1 MNDLTWKIAGEAGY
15 GIMVSG
21 LIFAKS
27 FSRSGYHVFDTNEY
41 PSLIRGGHNTYTV
54 RISAE
59 EIFSHGKGVDIL
71 IALNK
76 DAVDLHEKEMNENGM
91 IIYDSEETAVDKK
104 NIRKDISLLPV
115 PLLKLAKGS
124 GGEKIMINTVA
135 LGASAALTDS
145 MDKLI
150 DLIKEA
156 FGGRGKAEEI
166 VNVNIKAA
174 QAGYDYVKKNFK
186 KSFNLKK
193 INTKP
198 KLLLTGNDAVCL
210 GAIKSGCK
218 YLAEYPMTPVNSILH
233 YMAAKEREANLI
245 VHQPEDEIS
254 GINSAIGASFSGAR
268 SMVATSGG
276 GFSLMVEALG
286 SAAQTETPLVI
297 VEGQRPGPATGL
309 PTHTSQG
316 DLQFML
322 HAAQGE
328 FPRVVITPGD
338 MEECF
343 YESFNAFNLA
353 EKYQLPV
360 IILLDKFIC
369 ESHKT
374 VDEFD
379 LNLKIDRG
387 LMLTDSQLAK
397 IKDFKRYEFT
407 ESGVSPRSL
416 PGQKNGIFIGN
427 SDEHNEYSYM
437 DESAENR
444 KDMTDKKFRKLNSLL
459 KEIKEPELY
468 GKEKADITLVGW
480 GSTKLPV
487 LEAMKLL
494 GKKVSVNFLH
504 FVYAYPLQTK
514 KLLEVFEKAKKTVI
528 IEGNKTAQFANLIR
542 EYTGKEFDYKILK
555 YDGRPF
561 YPEEIVENIT
571 KISKGKSVDVIEVVT
586 SG

>member
-27 FSRSGYHVFDTNEY
+27 FSRSGYHVFDTIEY

-54 RISAE
+54 RIATE
-59 EIFSHGKGVDIL
+59 EIFSHGKGIDIL
-71 IALNK
+71 VALNK
-76 DAVDLHEKEMNENGM
+76 DSVDLHMKAMNKNGV
-91 IIYDSEETAVDKK
+91 IIYDSEIFVDRKST
-104 NIRKDISLLPV
+104 RKDLSLIPI
-115 PLLKLAKGS
+115 PLLKLAKES
-124 GGEKIMINTVA
+124 DGEKIMINTVA
-135 LGASAALTDS
+135 LGASAALVDS
-145 MDKLI
+145 LDKL
-150 DLIKEA
+150 LEVIKDT
-156 FGGRGKAEEI
+156 FGGRGKTEEI
-166 VNVNIKAA
+166 VSVNTKAA
-174 QAGYDYVKKNFK
+174 KAGFEYVKKNFK
-186 KSFNLKK
+186 LNFNLKK
-193 INTKP
+193 VGGKP
-198 KLLLTGNDAVCL
+198 KFLLTGNDAVCL

-218 YLAEYPMTPVNSILH
+218 YIAEYPMTPVNSILH
-233 YMAAKEREANLI
+233 FLSSKEREGNFI

-254 GINSAIGASFSGAR
+254 GINSAIGAAFSGAR

-286 SAAQTETPLVI
+286 SAAQTETPIVI

-316 DLQFML
+316 DLQFMI

-343 YESFNAFNLA
+343 YETFNAFNLA

-374 VDEFD
+374 VDKFE

-387 LMLTDSQLAK
+387 LMLSDSQLTK
-397 IKDFKRYEFT
+397 MKDFKRYQLT
-407 ESGVSPRSL
+407 QNGVSPRSV
-416 PGQKNGIFIGN
+416 PGQRNGIFIGN
-427 SDEHNEYSYM
+427 SDEHDEHAYM

-444 KDMTDKKFRKLNSLL
+444 ANMTDKRFRKLNSLM
-459 KEIKEPELY
+459 KEIKEPKLY

-480 GSTKLPV
+480 GSTKLPI
-487 LEAMKLL
+487 LEAMKTLAE
-494 GKKVSVNFLH
+494 KNISANFLH

-514 KLLEVFEKAKKTVI
+514 KLLEVLGKSKKSII
-528 IEGNKTAQFANLIR
+528 IEGNKTAQFAGLVR
-542 EYTGKEFDYKILK
+542 EFTGKEFDYNILK
-555 YDGRPF
+555 YDGRQF
-561 YPEEIVENIT
+561 YPEEIAENVVNVA
-571 KISKGKSVDVIEVVT
+571 KGKTKNVVEVVT

>member
-15 GIMVSG
+15 GIMISG
-21 LIFAKS
+21 LIFARS
-27 FSRSGYHVFDTNEY
+27 FSHSGYHVFDTNEY

-59 EIFSHGKGVDIL
+59 EIFSLVKTVDIL
-71 IALNK
+71 VALNK
-76 DAVDLHEKEMNENGM
+76 ESVDLHQKELNKNGV
-91 IIYDSEETAVDKK
+91 IIYDDESTVDKK
-104 NIRKDISLLPV
+104 NIRKDILLLPV
-115 PLLKLAKGS
+115 PLLKLAKES

-135 LGASAALTDS
+135 LGASVALIDS
-145 MDKLI
+145 IDKLFEAI
-150 DLIKEA
+150 REA

-186 KSFNLKK
+186 QNFNLKK
-193 INTKP
+193 VNGKP
-198 KLLLTGNDAVCL
+198 KFLLTGNDAVCL

-233 YMAAKEREANLI
+233 YMAGKEKEANLI

-254 GINSAIGASFSGAR
+254 GINSAIGASFAGVR

-286 SAAQTETPLVI
+286 SAAQTETPLVV

-343 YESFNAFNLA
+343 YETFNAFNLA

-374 VDEFD
+374 VDKLD
-379 LNLKIDRG
+379 SNLKIDRG

-397 IKDFKRYEFT
+397 IKDFKRYELT
-407 ESGVSPRSL
+407 ESGISPRSL

-427 SDEHNEYSYM
+427 SDEHNEDSYM

-444 KDMTDKKFRKLNSLL
+444 KNMIDKKFRKLNSLL
-459 KEIKEPELY
+459 KEIKEPRLY

-480 GSTKLPV
+480 GSTKLSV
-487 LEAMKLL
+487 LETMKLL
-494 GKKVSVNFLH
+494 EGKVSVNFLH
-504 FVYAYPLQTK
+504 FIYAYPLQTK
-514 KLLEVFEKAKKTVI
+514 KLLEVLEKAKKTVI
-528 IEGNKTAQFANLIR
+528 IEGNKTAQFAGLIR
-542 EYTGKEFDYKILK
+542 EHTGKKFDYKILK

-561 YPEEIVENIT
+561 YPEEIVESVV
-571 KISKGKSVDVIEVVT
+571 KIANDKAKDVIEVVS